1 MDMSVMGFVNLV
13 IVNVMIWVGLSYF
26 WSFWTHK
33 LFKPWLWLEQKK
45 RGLIAKSVERRERR
59 YRDRARY
66 YSIFFAMEQVERGEV
81 AGSFV
86 MAGVED
92 SDLVGL
98 LRGQCP
104 EREMWVMGPMAA
116 TEVEVEHENCQG
128 EVTSERA
135 SIDFAP
141 EAEVRR
147 ILPEGEKNH
156 VLVGKV
162 GERVGELEGAV
173 ALALIDCVE
182 YEVVLASLRKIY
194 PLMSA
199 GGIMIV
205 HSYNHSWE
213 GVRRAVDQFV
223 AGIPEGVLPLPDM
236 YGSVGMVRG
245 SYK

>member
-1 MDMSVMGFVNLV
+1 MGFVNLV

-45 RGLIAKSVERRERR
+45 RGLIAKSVERR

>member
-162 GERVGELEGAV
+162 GERVGELEGGV

>member
-1 MDMSVMGFVNLV
+1 MGFVNLV

-104 EREMWVMGPMAA
+104 EREMWVMGPMTA

-147 ILPEGEKNH
+147 IMPEGGKNH
-156 VLVGKV
+156 VLVGSV
-162 GERVGELEGAV
+162 GELVGELEGPV

-182 YEVVLASLRKIY
+182 YDVVLASLRKIY

-213 GVRRAVDQFV
+213 GVRRAVDQFM
-223 AGIPEGVLPLPDM
+223 AGVPEGVLPLPDM

>member
-1 MDMSVMGFVNLV
+1 MGFVNLV

-147 ILPEGEKNH
+147 IMPEGGKNH
-156 VLVGKV
+156 VLVGSV
-162 GERVGELEGAV
+162 GEMVGELEGPV

-182 YEVVLASLRKIY
+182 YDVVLASLRKIY

-213 GVRRAVDQFV
+213 GVRRAVDQFM
-223 AGIPEGVLPLPDM
+223 AGVPEGVLPLPDM

>member
-1 MDMSVMGFVNLV
+1 MGFVNLV

-135 SIDFAP
+135 SIDYAP

-205 HSYNHSWE
+205 HSYNHSW
-213 GVRRAVDQFV
+213 V
-223 AGIPEGVLPLPDM
+223 
-236 YGSVGMVRG
+236 
-245 SYK
+245 

>member
-1 MDMSVMGFVNLV
+1 MGFVNLV

>member
-213 GVRRAVDQFV
+213 GVRRAVDQFM
-223 AGIPEGVLPLPDM
+223 AGVPEGVLPLPDM

>member
-66 YSIFFAMEQVERGEV
+66 YSIFFAMEQVERCEV

>member
-147 ILPEGEKNH
+147 IMPEGGKNH
-156 VLVGKV
+156 VLVGSV
-162 GERVGELEGAV
+162 GEMVGELEGPV

-182 YEVVLASLRKIY
+182 YDVVLASLRKIY

-213 GVRRAVDQFV
+213 GVRRAVDQFM
-223 AGIPEGVLPLPDM
+223 AGVPEGVLPLPDM

>member
-1 MDMSVMGFVNLV
+1 MGFVNLV

-135 SIDFAP
+135 SIDYAP

-213 GVRRAVDQFV
+213 GVRRAVDQFM
-223 AGIPEGVLPLPDM
+223 AGVPEGVLPLPDM

>member
-1 MDMSVMGFVNLV
+1 MGFVNLV

-92 SDLVGL
+92 ADLVGL

-213 GVRRAVDQFV
+213 GVRRAVDQFM
-223 AGIPEGVLPLPDM
+223 AGVPEGVLPLPDM

>member
-1 MDMSVMGFVNLV
+1 MGTMGIINLV
-13 IVNVMIWVGLSYF
+13 IVNIIIWVALSYF
-26 WSFWTHK
+26 WSFWTHR
-33 LFKPWLWLEQKK
+33 LFKPWLWLELKK
-45 RGLIAKSVERRERR
+45 RGLISKSVERRERG
-59 YRDRARY
+59 YKDRARY
-66 YSIFFAMEQVERGEV
+66 YSIFFAMEQVERQEV
-81 AGSFV
+81 SGSFV

-116 TEVEVEHENCQG
+116 TEVEIEHENCQG
-128 EVTSERA
+128 VVSSEKV

-141 EAEVRR
+141 EAEVRS
-147 ILPEGEKNH
+147 IMPEGEKNH
-156 VLVGKV
+156 VMVGSV
-162 GERVGELEGAV
+162 GERIAEVEGSV

-182 YEVVLASLRKIY
+182 YEVVLRVLRKVY

-199 GGIMIV
+199 GGIIIV

-213 GVRRAVDQFV
+213 GVKRAVDQFV

-236 YGSVGMVRG
+236 YGSVGIVRG
-245 SYK
+245 S

>member
-1 MDMSVMGFVNLV
+1 MGFVNLV

-213 GVRRAVDQFV
+213 GVRRAVDQFM
-223 AGIPEGVLPLPDM
+223 AGVPEGVLPLPDM

>member
-1 MDMSVMGFVNLV
+1 M
-13 IVNVMIWVGLSYF
+13 
-26 WSFWTHK
+26 
-33 LFKPWLWLEQKK
+33 
-45 RGLIAKSVERRERR
+45 ERRESR

-213 GVRRAVDQFV
+213 GVRRAVDQFM
-223 AGIPEGVLPLPDM
+223 AGVPEGVLPLPDM

>member
-135 SIDFAP
+135 SIDYAP

-213 GVRRAVDQFV
+213 GVRRAVDQFM
-223 AGIPEGVLPLPDM
+223 AGVPEGVLPLPDM